1 MTDVTWAPMFT
12 THAVDNPFP
21 KTAARPSCITQFKI
35 NHHLL
40 GNSQMNHWS
49 QPKHFYYTCGMHS
62 RNINNNNTENVIEE
76 IIVNEKRKYEREEL
90 FFYMALTSSIS
101 HILEKHLLNIT
112 KNILIV
118 TTSRDT
124 SPFVSSRIV

>member
-1 MTDVTWAPMFT
+1 
-12 THAVDNPFP
+12 
-21 KTAARPSCITQFKI
+21 
-35 NHHLL
+35 
-40 GNSQMNHWS
+40 
-49 QPKHFYYTCGMHS
+49 MHS

-76 IIVNEKRKYEREEL
+76 IIVNEKRKEEL
-90 FFYMALTSSIS
+90 FFYMALTPSIS

-124 SPFVSSRIV
+124 SPLVSSRIV

>member
-1 MTDVTWAPMFT
+1 
-12 THAVDNPFP
+12 
-21 KTAARPSCITQFKI
+21 
-35 NHHLL
+35 
-40 GNSQMNHWS
+40 
-49 QPKHFYYTCGMHS
+49 MHS

-76 IIVNEKRKYEREEL
+76 IIVNEKRKYEKEEL
-90 FFYMALTSSIS
+90 FFYMALTPSIS

-124 SPFVSSRIV
+124 SPLVSSRIV